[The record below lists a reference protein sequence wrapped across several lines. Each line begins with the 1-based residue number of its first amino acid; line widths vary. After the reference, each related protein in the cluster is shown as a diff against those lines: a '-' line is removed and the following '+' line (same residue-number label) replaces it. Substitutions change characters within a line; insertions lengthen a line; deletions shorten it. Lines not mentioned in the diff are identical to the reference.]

1 MDLRFWNVSVF
12 GAVGMV
18 RTMRLGEGSYV
29 VGSDPEC
36 DIAALGD
43 GLAPRHALL
52 VLSGEAVLVEDLGAA
67 AGTLLG
73 GTRVEGRQEGDCPAT
88 LELGQVRLVVEYA
101 GAWADSG
108 GSPDQTLRLV
118 HPAYERGQ
126 VQAYPPE
133 STQRLVPHGGIP
145 VGVAVAADGPGGE
158 TLAVGMPRMEMHVGD
173 SMPVHMDYALRGEI
187 ARGGM
192 GRIYAAEDPNLERQV
207 ALKVSS
213 SGEPAAEVQFCHEAR
228 VLAHLAHPNIVPVYY
243 LGKDGEGRPFY
254 SMKLVQGRTLRE
266 VLRQIAEG
274 DLETVA
280 YFSQARLLRVFRK
293 VCDAVAFA
301 HDRGFLHRDLKP
313 ENVMVGEFGEVLV
326 MDWGLAKALPKKG
339 APPEEGVHPGFI
351 EGTPQYM
358 SPEQAEGEYAS
369 LDERSDIYSLGGI
382 LYSILTL
389 RPPVEGR
396 TLDEVLSKVKNG
408 ETTTILL
415 NRADARGLRPG
426 VPVKMRA
433 SVPDALR
440 AVTQKAMALERH
452 RRYGTVQE
460 LARDLESYQNGFA
473 TSAEDA
479 SLARLG
485 LLFVKRH
492 RMASLLLAVLFV
504 GAGVF
509 TVRLA
514 RSEKRQKDSA
524 SDALRQAVIASANAL
539 RAQENAGR
547 ADEQARK
554 AAASERVAKEE
565 REEARIATASAHIAG
580 AEAAEQLLNAEAM
593 RRALEGVPEDLRGQ
607 QWRYLDRVRD
617 ASVRTVE
624 APAGAFPVSFL
635 PHPLDP
641 DVLLTLNQDRWVRAL
656 TLSSGAS
663 RDLLKVDFTDPS
675 LAVSPD
681 GKRLAVMR
689 RLPNGV
695 DGSWPA
701 VIDVWG
707 LAGAKKLLE
716 IPFSRDPQA
725 MLIKFSPDGLSLLLQ
740 TPQWGSLS
748 VFDSS
753 TGALRWN
760 MKTPLG
766 LSADF
771 LRSPGF
777 VGVHFA
783 SAWVMQFNVLT
794 GAPSKEAV
802 KAFGAKSFAYS
813 RGERLCADPDW
824 KSLTFISRDVCRKVE
839 TAQGKTDFEIRL
851 PPGAVKGACVVSLPA
866 RKMIATLSAVSD
878 SSAVLQLW
886 SDADGALVRT
896 FPLEIRQ
903 SVGPDWSLL
912 FQPGAGAHPDRLLVI
927 RGRQIKV
934 FSLPEGL
941 PETTLGPLE
950 AVLGAGFTFLDEP
963 WKVLLQARRIVGA
976 DRVSVA
982 SCDIL
987 DLRRKD
993 RIGVFPHEK
1002 VENPYF
1008 FPSTSQDGKRVA
1020 CWRLREPEVKIFKVV
1035 GNALKDPVSF
1045 PVSKNPGAFL
1055 LSPDGSRF
1063 WADTVVYSTST
1074 GAILSRVD
1082 LKGLAVINY
1091 ESPARWVG
1099 NGHMVKIMM
1108 REDGSTGTEAAA
1120 KTRSLVLWNVENGAR
1135 NHITDAPDAR
1145 ALAVSPE
1152 GAQIAEGGSDM
1163 KVRIRDAQ
1171 TLEISQVLRVHDGPV
1186 LDVAWH
1192 PKLPLLATCSED
1204 LFVRI
1209 WNLQTGDLV
1218 QEYGTFSMQPARLS
1232 WSPDGSRLS
1241 VQFPTGEV
1249 GLLTPKLLKP

>member
-18 RTMRLGEGSYV
+18 RTLRLGEGSYV
-29 VGSDPEC
+29 VGSDPDC

-43 GLAPRHALL
+43 GLAPRHAQL
-52 VLSGEAVLVEDLGAA
+52 VLSGEAVLVEDLGTA

-73 GTRVEGRQEGDCPAT
+73 GNRVEGRQEGDCPAT

-108 GSPDQTLRLV
+108 ASPEQTLRLV
-118 HPAYERGQ
+118 HPAYGRGHA
-126 VQAYPPE
+126 QAYSAD
-133 STQRLVPHGGIP
+133 STQRLVPQGGYLERAP
-145 VGVAVAADGPGGE
+145 VSADGPGGE
-158 TLAVGMPRMEMHVGD
+158 TLAFGMPRMEMHVGA
-173 SMPVHMDYALRGEI
+173 SVPVHMDYALRGEI

-213 SGEPAAEVQFCHEAR
+213 LSEAGAEAQFCHEAR
-228 VLAHLAHPNIVPVYY
+228 VLALLAHPNIVPVYN

-274 DLETVA
+274 EQETVA

-326 MDWGLAKALPKKG
+326 MDWGLAKALPKEG
-339 APPEEGVHPGFI
+339 APLDEGAHPGCI

-358 SPEQAEGEYAS
+358 SPEQAEGEYAN

-382 LYSILTL
+382 LFSILTL

-408 ETTTILL
+408 ETTTMLL
-415 NRADARGLRPG
+415 NRADARGLRTG

-433 SVPDALR
+433 GVPDALR
-440 AVTQKAMALERH
+440 AVTQKAMSREKHL
-452 RRYGTVQE
+452 RYGTVQE

-514 RSEKRQKDSA
+514 RSEKRQKESA
-524 SDALRQAVIASANAL
+524 SDALRQAAIASANAL
-539 RAQENAGR
+539 RAEENAGR

-554 AAASERVAKEE
+554 AAASERVAREE

-580 AEAAEQLLNAEAM
+580 AEAAEQLLNSEAM
-593 RRALEGVPEDLRGQ
+593 RRALEGVPADLRDQ

-617 ASVRTVE
+617 ASVRTLE
-624 APAGAFPVSFL
+624 SPAVAYPVAFF
-635 PHPLDP
+635 PHPTDP
-641 DVLLTLNQDRWVRAL
+641 DVLLTLNQDKWVRAL
-656 TLSSGAS
+656 TLSSGES
-663 RDLLKVDFTDPS
+663 RELLKVDFTEPS
-675 LAVSPD
+675 LAVSSD
-681 GKRLAVMR
+681 GKRIAVMR
-689 RLPNGV
+689 RLPTGA
-695 DGSWPA
+695 DGSYPA
-701 VIDVWG
+701 SIDVWDVVG
-707 LAGAKKLLE
+707 GNKRLQ
-716 IPFSRDPQA
+716 IPFLRDPHLS
-725 MLIKFSPDGLSLLLQ
+725 LIKFSPDGLSLLLQ
-740 TPQWGSLS
+740 TPVWGSLS
-748 VFDSS
+748 MFDSS

-760 MKTPLG
+760 MKTPSG

-771 LRSPGF
+771 LRSPGL
-777 VGVHFA
+777 VGVHFTG
-783 SAWVMQFNVLT
+783 AWVMQFNTLT
-794 GAPSKEAV
+794 GIPRNEAV
-802 KAFGAKSFAYS
+802 KAVGAKGFAYS

-839 TAQGKTDFEIRL
+839 TGQGKIDFEIRL
-851 PPGAVKGACVVSLPA
+851 PLGAVKGACVVSLPA

-878 SSAVLQLW
+878 SSAVLQVW

-896 FPLEIRQ
+896 FPLEIQQ

-950 AVLGAGFTFLDEP
+950 SALGGHFTFLDEP
-963 WKVLLQARRIVGA
+963 WKVLLQARRIAGA
-976 DRVSVA
+976 DKALVA

-1045 PVSKNPGAFL
+1045 PVSKNPGAFQ

-1063 WADTVVYSTST
+1063 WAETVVYSAST
-1074 GAILSRVD
+1074 GAILSKIDV
-1082 LKGLAVINY
+1082 KGLAVINDY
-1091 ESPARWVG
+1091 SPARWVG

-1108 REDGSTGTEAAA
+1108 REDGSTGTETAA

-1135 NHITDAPDAR
+1135 NHSTDAPDAR
-1145 ALAVSPE
+1145 ALAVSPD

-1171 TLEISQVLRVHDGPV
+1171 TLEVSQVLRVHDGPV
-1186 LDVAWH
+1186 LDLAWH

-1204 LFVRI
+1204 FFVRI
-1209 WNLQTGDLV
+1209 WNLQTGELV
-1218 QEYGTFSMQPARLS
+1218 QEFGVFSSLPVRLS

-1241 VQFPTGEV
+1241 VQLATGEV
-1249 GLLTPKLLKP
+1249 GLFTPKLPKP